1 MNPLKKL
8 AGQTAIYGLPSIV
21 LRIVGYFLT
30 PLYTRVLD
38 EGNYGAVVYMYS
50 LVAFFNVI
58 LTYGLE
64 TAFFRFINGS
74 NDKRKVY
81 ASAFTSLF
89 VSSLL
94 FLVIVLL
101 FSGSIS
107 EIVDYQSHKDWVVYF
122 GLILSLDALSALP
135 FARLRSENKAS
146 RFALVKSVNILVNV
160 LFNLLFLIALPAIA
174 KTSESNPFGYLV
186 RLFYSDQSKISYIFI
201 SNLIAS
207 LITLF
212 MLRNE
217 MRIKLQDFDFLILKK
232 LLRYGVPLLF
242 AGLAGIANETLDRVL
257 LRHMLP
263 ENVASIQLGIYGAN
277 YKVAILIT
285 LFIQAY
291 RYAAEPFFFSQA
303 KNVDAKKTYSQM
315 MTYFVLI
322 ISFLFLA
329 TMLYLDVV
337 MYLIGKPF
345 RVGQPVVPILML
357 ANIFLGIYV
366 NLSIWYKLTNQT
378 VFGMLLSFGGAFVTI
393 LLNVL
398 LIPKMGY
405 MGSGWATF
413 ACYFVMMVLS
423 YYFGQKYYPVRYNL
437 RKIVLYL
444 GLALFLYFFTFL
456 TDELDLI
463 NRLVIHTIMMVFYL
477 MVVLIIEFPNLK
489 RHKQSENSL

>member
-64 TAFFRFINGS
+64 TAFFRFISGAS
-74 NDKRKVY
+74 DRTKVY
-81 ASAFTSLF
+81 TSALCSLIFSSLF
-89 VSSLL
+89 FL
-94 FLVIVLL
+94 FLVVN
-101 FSGSIS
+101 FSQSIA
-107 EIVDYQSHKDWVVYF
+107 ELIDYQDHKEWIYYF

-135 FARLRSENKAS
+135 FARLRSENKAA

-160 LFNLLFLIALPAIA
+160 AFNLLFLLVLPAIA
-174 KTSESNPFGYLV
+174 HTSSSNPFGFLV

-207 LITLF
+207 TITIF
-212 MLRNE
+212 MLRKE
-217 MRIKLQDFDFLILKK
+217 MRIDLKMFDIQILKK
-232 LLRYGVPLLF
+232 LLRYGIPLLF
-242 AGLAGIANETLDRVL
+242 EGLAGIANETLDRVL

-263 ENVASIQLGIYGAN
+263 ENIASIQLGIYGAN

-291 RYAAEPFFFSQA
+291 KYAAEPFFFSQSTN
-303 KNVDAKKTYSQM
+303 KDAKKTYSLM
-315 MTYFVLI
+315 MTYFVLV

-329 TMLYLDVV
+329 TMLYLDLV

-345 RVGQPVVPILML
+345 RSGQDVVPILML

-378 VFGMLLSFGGAFVTI
+378 LFGMLLSFAGALITI
-393 LLNVL
+393 ILNVL

-423 YYFGQKYYPVRYNL
+423 YYFGQRYYPVRYNL
-437 RKIVLYL
+437 RKIGLYL
-444 GLALFLYFFTFL
+444 GLALVLYFTTYLTEDLSLFT
-456 TDELDLI
+456 
-463 NRLVIHTIMMVFYL
+463 RLVLHTIMLVFYL
-477 MVVLIIEFPNLK
+477 LVVFVIEYPNLN
-489 RHKQSENSL
+489 RSKQEVNNR

>member
-38 EGNYGAVVYMYS
+38 EGNYGSVVYMYS

-64 TAFFRFINGS
+64 TAFFRFINGAI
-74 NDKRKVY
+74 DKRKVY
-81 ASAFTSLF
+81 ASAFGSLII
-89 VSSLL
+89 SSLV
-94 FLVIVLL
+94 FLVIVLS
-101 FSGSIS
+101 FSGSIA
-107 EIVDYQSHKDWVVYF
+107 ELVDYQSHKDWIIYF

-146 RFALVKSVNILVNV
+146 RFAIVKSVNILVNV
-160 LFNLLFLIALPAIA
+160 LFNLLFLIVLPAIA

-186 RLFYSDQSKISYIFI
+186 RLVYSDQSKISYIFI

-207 LITLF
+207 VITLF

-217 MRIKLQDFDFLILKK
+217 MRFKLQYFDIQILRK
-232 LLRYGVPLLF
+232 LLRYGIPLLF

-345 RVGQPVVPILML
+345 RVGQEVVPILML

-378 VFGMLLSFGGAFVTI
+378 VFGMLLSFAGALITI

-444 GLALFLYFFTFL
+444 GLALFLYFMTFL
-456 TDELDLI
+456 TDDLVLI
-463 NRLVIHTIMMVFYL
+463 KRLVVHTIMLLFYL

-489 RHKQSENSL
+489 RHKKLENS